1 MRRSAFTLMELLIV
15 ISIIMILMGMVFV
28 GVRMARS
35 AASKA
40 KTTAALTSLMG
51 ALTNYRTM
59 NGRYPDDPATFTQFG
74 SPAVAYT
81 AVAWDDVN
89 RLLTTA
95 LINAGEPLKAT
106 NGMLVDAWGQSLRY
120 RPSRFYPYL
129 TGATAESDGENPPN
143 RDSFQL
149 WSIGENKK
157 DEGGTKDG
165 TSDDI
170 SSWNK

>member
-59 NGRYPDDPATFTQFG
+59 NGRYPDDPVVFTQFAG
-74 SPAVAYT
+74 SPAYKT
-81 AVAWDDVN
+81 VAWADVN
-89 RLLTTA
+89 RSLTT
-95 LINAGEPLKAT
+95 LLLNAGEPLKPDPS
-106 NGMLVDAWGQSLRY
+106 GMLVDSWAQPFHY
-120 RPSRFYPYL
+120 RPARFYPY
-129 TGATAESDGENPPN
+129 TTSPTPEIDSDNPPN
-143 RDSFQL
+143 RDDYQL
-149 WSIGENKK
+149 WSTGENKT
-157 DEGGTKDG
+157 DEGGSKALNT
-165 TSDDI
+165 DDI
-170 SSWNK
+170 TSWAK